1 MAVICEAISVLIA
14 VETLIR
20 TFPDGPAGYEQACPN
35 ESFCSDGVLTR
46 VGFMHH
52 NDSKEWVQRLEDLGF
67 TYVYQAQSGAY
78 QAIDLIVVDQLQ
90 GPLAE
95 CDWLDTDIVDGDRW
109 AWLHEY
115 GRGIESAPS
124 GWLRGRSQD
133 MTFHAKEDEMTMPIS
148 HGDVF
153 DESIDPVTGETI
165 YVGRSFENVQNR
177 DQSIRSARLS
187 FQLMNFQ
194 EARDHILRAESFGEL
209 EPLDKLLAARIVY
222 WFCFQDPRKYQVLA
236 KDGVTRWME
245 IMTLGDVKSSSE
257 NWFNRARLEGLAGDW
272 DASAQSLDIA
282 LQINPLDSYS
292 LAERSFVSM
301 ARREGD
307 TVGKAFMRRAIDH
320 ADTAS
325 KLDYVKQVMATMKQG
340 RIKPD

>member
-1 MAVICEAISVLIA
+1 MAVICEAISVLVP

-35 ESFCSDGVLTR
+35 QSFCSDGVLTR

-67 TYVYQAQSGAY
+67 TYVHQTQSGAY
-78 QAIDLIVVDQLQ
+78 QAVDLIVVDQLQ

-95 CDWLDTDIVDGDRW
+95 CDWIVTDIVDGDRW

-115 GRGIESAPS
+115 GRGIESAPQ
-124 GWLRGRSQD
+124 GWVRGRSRG
-133 MTFHAKEDEMTMPIS
+133 MTFHAIEDEMTMPFS
-148 HGDVF
+148 RGDVL
-153 DESIDPVTGETI
+153 DETIDPVTGATH
-165 YVGRSFENVQNR
+165 YVGRSFENVRNR
-177 DQSIRSARLS
+177 DESVRSARTS
-187 FQLMNFQ
+187 YQLMNFQ

-222 WFCFQDPRKYQVLA
+222 QFCFQDPRKHQVLA
-236 KDGVTRWME
+236 RDGVTRWIE
-245 IMTLGDVKSSSE
+245 IMMLGNVESTSE
-257 NWFNRARLEGLAGDW
+257 NWFYRARLEGLAGDW

-282 LQINPLDSYS
+282 LEINPSDSYS

-301 ARREGD
+301 VRREGGA
-307 TVGKAFMRRAIDH
+307 VGKSFMTRAVEH

-325 KLDYVKQVMATMKQG
+325 KLDYIKQVMATLKKG
-340 RIKPD
+340 SI